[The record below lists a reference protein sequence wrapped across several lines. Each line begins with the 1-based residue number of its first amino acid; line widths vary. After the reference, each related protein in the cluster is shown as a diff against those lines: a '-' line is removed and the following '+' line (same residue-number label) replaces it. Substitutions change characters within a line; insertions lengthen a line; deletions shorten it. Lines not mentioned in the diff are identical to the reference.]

1 MSEDS
6 LRKPPQIVVGDSFDS
21 LLASN
26 RRTGEDDV
34 REISVSHEEPSPAL
48 LWLGLLGYFITFAGS
63 FMVAD
68 FDLSL
73 CFNILCGGSFFSTL
87 SLMIYYT
94 TYGNWEQNVGKRSTN
109 TNPTATLLGFIAVL
123 IMGLYIYFSAF

>member
-6 LRKPPQIVVGDSFDS
+6 LRKPPKIVLGDSIDS
-21 LLASN
+21 ILTSDSQPHE
-26 RRTGEDDV
+26 GDS
-34 REISVSHEEPSPAL
+34 REISVSIEEPSPTL

-68 FDLSL
+68 FGLSL

-87 SLMIYYT
+87 SLMIYYI
-94 TYGNWEQNVGKRSTN
+94 TYTNWEGNIGRSSSN
-109 TNPTATLLGFIAVL
+109 LNLSATLLGFIAAFIV
-123 IMGLYIYFSAF
+123 GLYIFFSAF